1 MPDTTDCPH
10 RAVVVLISANTEWQV
25 IRRLF
30 PAARPMTSPYG
41 EWFGIDLEVGAGSEP
56 ILFFHGGWGKI
67 AAAASTQYVIGRW
80 SPRLLINLGTCGGIE
95 GKVERGTIILA
106 ERTVVYDIIEQMGD
120 PDEHLSHYAVDLD
133 LSWLGDGCP
142 PGEGIC
148 VMRTLLVSADRDL
161 LAEEIPHLK
170 EQFGAVAGDWE
181 SGAIAWVADRNDTR
195 CLILRGVTDLVGSHG
210 GEAYGDMGLYV
221 ENTTQVMG
229 SLVGWLPSWIARA
242 RSIP

>member
-1 MPDTTDCPH
+1 MPDITDCPH

-41 EWFGIDLEVGAGSEP
+41 EWFGVDLEVGAGSEP

-120 PDEHLSHYAVDLD
+120 PNEHLSHYAVDLD
-133 LSWLGDGCP
+133 LSWLDDGCP
-142 PGEGIC
+142 PDEGIR

-181 SGAIAWVADRNDTR
+181 SGAIAWVADRNGTR